1 MQNAHKMDKWVSF
14 LKFDVHFG
22 FVDMG
27 QIFLGQFFAE
37 LTALGGSSANR
48 IRGNGTS
55 WT

>member
-1 MQNAHKMDKWVSF
+1 MDKWVSF

-27 QIFLGQFFAE
+27 QIFVGTNFFAE